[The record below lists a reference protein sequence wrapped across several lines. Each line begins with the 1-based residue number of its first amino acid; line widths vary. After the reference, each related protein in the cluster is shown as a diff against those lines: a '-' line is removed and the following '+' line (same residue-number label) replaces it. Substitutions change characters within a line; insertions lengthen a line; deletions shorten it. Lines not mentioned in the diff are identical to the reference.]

1 MIQAEIS
8 DAYAEYLR
16 IQLMRAK
23 DTKEVERLRN
33 ELHTI
38 EEQLYKQHKQM
49 VARMRK
55 C

>member
-16 IQLMRAK
+16 IQLSRTTDAK
-23 DTKEVERLRN
+23 EAERLRK
-33 ELHTI
+33 ELHTV

>member
-23 DTKEVERLRN
+23 DIKEVERLRK